1 MESVK
6 RVKNSEQIPSIYL
19 VSILAAEKILKKMQS
34 FLKSEKI
41 LLKNDN
47 FFEIN
52 KKQKILV
59 RKMEFF
65 VPEHKIEDTIA
76 NLENIFS
83 SNQKEK
89 LQGENMDLKEI
100 KISHCKSQEWFL
112 DRKEMPVSVFLNIRN
127 DQFHFPFEL
136 KLIPCSKQDMFSVE
150 KIRRG
155 MYDQQPFV
163 YYTFPS
169 EQYLALAF
177 YVILNELELLR
188 DLSWYKDIYEMLQKE
203 YLEGRKLWE
212 GLHRLMMESPIPSPM
227 KRLEILQGY
236 QNYGYMRKRW
246 NRQGRCRQE
255 PYPPWAQVIELLTA
269 CITPVFEAILRD
281 EIYLAEWMPQ
291 FGRYFD

>member
-1 MESVK
+1 MIDAVELGS
-6 RVKNSEQIPSIYL
+6 SG
-19 VSILAAEKILKKMQS
+19 
-34 FLKSEKI
+34 
-41 LLKNDN
+41 
-47 FFEIN
+47 EI
-52 KKQKILV
+52 V
-59 RKMEFF
+59 E
-65 VPEHKIEDTIA
+65 
-76 NLENIFS
+76 
-83 SNQKEK
+83 
-89 LQGENMDLKEI
+89 GNMDLKEI